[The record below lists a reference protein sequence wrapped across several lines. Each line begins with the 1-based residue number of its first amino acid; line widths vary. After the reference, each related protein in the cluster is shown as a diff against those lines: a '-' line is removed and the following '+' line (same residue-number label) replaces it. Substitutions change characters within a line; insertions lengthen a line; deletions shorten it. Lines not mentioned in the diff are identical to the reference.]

1 MRLCYIQQE
10 ILAPREKSYG
20 QGDLKTKKFETREM
34 QLNLQSFVCR
44 YVLLWKVSFVNTAL
58 NESKLNSKI
67 AVCKWNSSHIFFNEW

>member
-44 YVLLWKVSFVNTAL
+44 YVLVRKVSFVNTAWT
-58 NESKLNSKI
+58 ECKLN
-67 AVCKWNSSHIFFNEW
+67 C

>member
-34 QLNLQSFVCR
+34 QLNLQSSLYTDTLKNVSCR
-44 YVLLWKVSFVNTAL
+44 
-58 NESKLNSKI
+58 
-67 AVCKWNSSHIFFNEW
+67 